1 MNKQEE
7 YDKLVDKVDFLR
19 TKQKEDSM
27 FETEFINV
35 TDMWQDGKI
44 IQVGDLIREE
54 KWDSS
59 RVAEFC
65 AYLHKYLGTRELN
78 VFYKFL

>member
-35 TDMWQDGKI
+35 TEMWQNGKYLE
-44 IQVGDLIREE
+44 VGELIHKED
-54 KWDSS
+54 WDAS

-65 AYLHKYLGTRELN
+65 AYVNKYLGTTQLN
-78 VFYKFL
+78 LLYKFL

>member
-35 TDMWQDGKI
+35 TEMWQDGKYLE
-44 IQVGDLIREE
+44 VGELIHKED
-54 KWDSS
+54 WDAS

-65 AYLHKYLGTRELN
+65 AYANKYLGTTQLN
-78 VFYKFL
+78 LLYKFL